1 MLCFNRKATIF
12 QPKHQ
17 KKAPQVNSSTQKLI
31 NPSTQKHKN
40 SSAQNLKSYINLYKT
55 PSCPHTI
62 LEKNKALKYAISPI
76 FSIAA
81 LCFLFI
87 FKNRNCILHHFT
99 FLVDAQ
105 HVKISLAKTSYLGRK
120 KHV

>member
-1 MLCFNRKATIF
+1 MSTHHSRENKVL
-12 QPKHQ
+12 KH
-17 KKAPQVNSSTQKLI
+17 
-31 NPSTQKHKN
+31 
-40 SSAQNLKSYINLYKT
+40 
-55 PSCPHTI
+55 
-62 LEKNKALKYAISPI
+62 AISPI

-81 LCFLFI
+81 PCFLFI

-105 HVKISLAKTSYLGRK
+105 HVKISLAKTNYLGRK